1 MQSGNS
7 AATRLKVLVESDPG
21 GLVRVLQ
28 FFQARN
34 VIPLNVS
41 AQRLGS
47 QYLQI
52 EIHVAAAELPV
63 DVLRLIV
70 AKVNEL
76 PIALCAVV
84 CD

>member
-34 VIPLNVS
+34 VIPLSVS
-41 AQRLGS
+41 AERLGRE
-47 QYLQI
+47 YLQI
-52 EIHVAAAELPV
+52 EIHVASAELPI
-63 DVLRLIV
+63 DALRLIV

-76 PIALCAVV
+76 PISLCAVL

>member
-34 VIPLNVS
+34 VIPLSVS
-41 AQRLGS
+41 AERLGS
-47 QYLQI
+47 EYLQI
-52 EIHVAAAELPV
+52 EIHVAAAELSA
-63 DVLRLIV
+63 DALRLIV
-70 AKVNEL
+70 ARVNEL
-76 PIALCAVV
+76 PISLCAVL